1 MSKVLRIG
9 TRKSKLALWQANF
22 VKEALSKR
30 GIESELVLITTSGDK
45 ILDQSLSKIG
55 GKGLFT
61 KEIEEALLK
70 EEIDIAVHSLKDMPA
85 VLPMGLS
92 IDVFIKRENPF
103 DAFISKNGKKLLEIE
118 AGSIIGTSSLRR
130 AIQLKAKR
138 KDIKVELLRGNVD
151 TRIKK
156 LDDGIYDAIIL
167 AVAGLKRMGY
177 EKRITEILDFIP
189 AVSQGIIGIE
199 IRKDDKSTK
208 SLIEFLNDK
217 ETEICA
223 RAERSFLKEL
233 GGGCQVPMGAFAK
246 VEKDNLFLTGFVGE
260 EDGSLIIRSHM
271 LGSINNPEELGKYLA
286 NYLILQG
293 ADKIL
298 QKLSN

>member
-30 GIESELVLITTSGDK
+30 GIESELILITTSGDK

-61 KEIEEALLK
+61 KEIEEALLR
-70 EEIDIAVHSLKDMPA
+70 EDIDMAVHSLKDMPA
-85 VLPMGLS
+85 ILPRDLS
-92 IDVFIKRENPF
+92 IEVFIKRENPF
-103 DAFISKNGKKLLEIE
+103 DAFISKNGKKLSDIE
-118 AGSIIGTSSLRR
+118 SGSIIGTSSLRR

-138 KDIKVELLRGNVD
+138 KDINIELLRGNVD
-151 TRIKK
+151 TRMKK

-189 AVSQGIIGIE
+189 AVCQGIIGIE
-199 IRKDDKSTK
+199 IRKDDSNTK

-233 GGGCQVPMGAFAK
+233 GGSCQVPMGAFANI
-246 VEKDNLFLTGFVGE
+246 VKDNLFLTGFVGE
-260 EDGSLIIRSHM
+260 EDGSFIIKSEM
-271 LGSINNPEELGKYLA
+271 IGNINNPEDLGKHLA
-286 NYLILQG
+286 NYLIIQG

-298 QKLSN
+298 QKLRN